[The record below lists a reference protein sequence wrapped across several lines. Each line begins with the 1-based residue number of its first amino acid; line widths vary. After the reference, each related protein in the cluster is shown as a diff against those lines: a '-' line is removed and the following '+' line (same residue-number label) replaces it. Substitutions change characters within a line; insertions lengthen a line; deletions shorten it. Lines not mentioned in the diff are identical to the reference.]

1 MDSCKEILPDST
13 NRRSFIGGSD
23 ARIIVGKDEAAL
35 LRLWREKRGETEPED
50 LSGNL
55 IVQLGA
61 VTKELNRRW
70 YEANTGLVITDVQ
83 KHIRRPGLR
92 WMAALR
98 LNAQIKSFWRNKH
111 PVSILEATRLNAI
124 EPDRESLTERCA
136 RLRCGADEVRNHGAA
151 GFDDTVAHPA
161 IRRGERARIGPRCPS
176 SEDDIISIVASTRGE
191 HNA

>member
-1 MDSCKEILPDST
+1 MDSCKEILPNST

-92 WMAALR
+92 WMAATLDGR
-98 LNAQIKSFWRNKH
+98 
-111 PVSILEATRLNAI
+111 VEATVVVILGGSRPEAI
-124 EPDRESLTERCA
+124 
-136 RLRCGADEVRNHGAA
+136 
-151 GFDDTVAHPA
+151 HPF
-161 IRRGERARIGPRCPS
+161 
-176 SEDDIISIVASTRGE
+176 
-191 HNA
+191 